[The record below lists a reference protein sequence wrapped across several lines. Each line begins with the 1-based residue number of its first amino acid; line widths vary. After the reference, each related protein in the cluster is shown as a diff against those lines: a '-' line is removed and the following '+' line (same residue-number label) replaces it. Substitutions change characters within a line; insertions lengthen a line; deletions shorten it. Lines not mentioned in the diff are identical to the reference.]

1 MWHTTFMFFLYPDGK
16 KVEQYTGNSERNSIS
31 FKKFHTDLEIRRQG
45 KFPDKNFNH
54 KPICESDIYSR
65 FLSKK
70 SSINKSSELS

>member
-1 MWHTTFMFFLYPDGK
+1 MWHVTFMFFLYPDGK
-16 KVEQYTGNSERNSIS
+16 KVEQYDGKSNRDSIS
-31 FKKFHTDLEIRRQG
+31 FKKFHTDLEKDGQG
-45 KFPDKNFNH
+45 KCPDKNFNH